1 MKKLLYY
8 AIIAWGIISFTAC
21 NNKDL
26 SDEAYIAFAKNL
38 EQSVLTGNTAALSN
52 VFDVDAFT
60 GAVTTDMMLSED
72 QLTAAKEY
80 ISQNWNP
87 AQLKTDNVNYGADF
101 RFIKFYRNNE
111 GQPIAVFRT
120 YFNGSITIE
129 NFELFHQKD
138 EIKVKDAF
146 AVISGIKWSDDFRQQ
161 VYNQLKIRNE
171 EVENINR
178 LIMVNYALNE
188 EDFTMADSI
197 LYFTL
202 PQMRNVPYARTLE
215 LNMACMRSDYD
226 EVQAL
231 AQAYMKDFPHLEST
245 ATFYLMQSAQANG
258 LVDETNKHIHTL
270 IQLLGDDPIYYVYSA
285 WGYQNAEAFDYALQS
300 LDSAIAYLPGIFDIY
315 MNKMDIYYLMGE
327 FDQLSK
333 ILFDIDNLF
342 SAGEEDVPYF
352 CKRYP
357 KAVSSEQFTLWMN
370 QRQTK

>member
-1 MKKLLYY
+1 MKKIKQY
-8 AIIAWGIISFTAC
+8 AIIALGIICLTAC
-21 NNKDL
+21 NKKDL
-26 SDEAYIAFAKNL
+26 SDEAYIAFAKNM
-38 EQSVLTGNTAALSN
+38 EQAVLTGNVASLQHA
-52 VFDVDAFT
+52 FDADAFT
-60 GAVTTDMMLSED
+60 DIITADMMLTEE
-72 QLTAAKEY
+72 QKLAAKEY
-80 ISQNWNP
+80 VVQNWNP

-101 RFIKFYRNNE
+101 RFIKFYRTNE
-111 GQPIAVFRT
+111 GQPKAVFRT

-129 NFELFHQKD
+129 EFELFHKKK

-161 VYNQLKIRNE
+161 VYNHLNIRNE

-188 EDFTMADSI
+188 EDYTMADSI
-197 LYFTL
+197 LYFTM
-202 PQMRNVPYARTLE
+202 PQMRKHPYARTLE

-231 AQAYMKDFPHLEST
+231 AQSYIKDFPHLEST
-245 ATFYLMQSAQANG
+245 ATFYLMQSSQANG
-258 LVDETNKHIHTL
+258 LVDETNKHIHKL

-300 LDSAIAYLPGIFDIY
+300 LDIAIAYLPGIFDIY
-315 MNKMDIYYLMGE
+315 INKMDIYYLMGE
-327 FDQLSK
+327 YDQLSK
-333 ILFDIDNLF
+333 ILFDIDQMF
-342 SAGEEDVPYF
+342 SSGEEDVPYF

-357 KAVSSEQFTLWMN
+357 KAVSSEPFTLWMN